1 MNFTKII
8 EILSYT
14 IPSII
19 TGAVAYYFFSSQF
32 KEEVNRKNFK
42 LLREDKKQLLEVRL
56 QAYERMT
63 LFMERINPAKL
74 LVRVTPTDENKEL
87 YMHKLVQSVE
97 QEFEHN
103 LAQQIYISEECWSVL
118 ITAKNATTHIIK
130 KTAEKTS
137 LNSAQDLREA
147 ILQRMVDGNPP
158 STTGLTFIKEEVK
171 KMF

>member
-1 MNFTKII
+1 MTEKII

-19 TGAVAYYFFSSQF
+19 TGAVAYYFFSNQF
-32 KEEVNRKNFK
+32 RKEENRENFK
-42 LLREDKKQLLEVRL
+42 LVREDKKQLLEARL

-74 LVRVTPTDENKEL
+74 LVRVTPTDDNKEL

-97 QEFEHN
+97 HEFEHN

-130 KTAEKTS
+130 KTAENAN

-147 ILQRMVDGNPP
+147 ILQRMIEGNPP
-158 STTGLTFIKEEVK
+158 SSTGLTFIKEEVK
-171 KMF
+171 RLF